1 MEVYNIEYN
10 TMVRDDIEGKTR
22 YNKRSFE
29 KIIKCFE
36 IIGLRFP
43 QGLRIH
49 PGNKDGKP
57 ICSKLAGRL
66 YRVNNFATRSMHG
79 ESMSR
84 NEVIK
89 LLKAIHFVIR
99 VYQDVEVGNNDI
111 NRQPAAT

>member
-10 TMVRDDIEGKTR
+10 TMVRDDIDGKTR

-36 IIGLRFP
+36 IIGSRFP

-49 PGNKDGKP
+49 LENKEGKT
-57 ICSKLAGRL
+57 IGSKLAGRL
-66 YRVNNFATRSMHG
+66 YKVNNFATRSMHG
-79 ESMSR
+79 ESMGR

-89 LLKAIHFVIR
+89 LLKAMHFAISLSGCGGM
-99 VYQDVEVGNNDI
+99 E
-111 NRQPAAT
+111 